1 MGPDVHG
8 YSSCLAY
15 RSILA
20 HHYLSPRASEIPVA
34 ISLFTLVAR
43 LFTGVWLP
51 TWVERVSAPRRR
63 CPVATTSCDNGRKP
77 GRTRDE
83 YLSASSG
90 VVGKGRTP

>member
-1 MGPDVHG
+1 MGPGVHG
-8 YSSCLAY
+8 YSSRLPC

-20 HHYLSPRASEIPVA
+20 HYHLPLPASEIPVA

-51 TWVERVSAPRRR
+51 TWVERVTAPRRR

-77 GRTRDE
+77 GRTRD
-83 YLSASSG
+83 
-90 VVGKGRTP
+90 